1 MDSYLDK
8 IQKKIDDI
16 TQNIINKEYQIINLC
31 GPSGTGKSYI
41 VESVAAK
48 LKDKANKIAVIQ
60 LFGDMGKKSIPY
72 FPFNQYLEYN
82 SNWKKGL
89 GPFIEGI
96 PYLGVGIRHILD
108 TTDCRPIIGN
118 KRDIKDNATFS
129 RNLSFSK
136 ELFLLFKRFSH
147 IAIICDDVHN
157 FDQDSIDYLR
167 GIITEFN
174 VKGERISVLASYNI
188 TEQNNPYT
196 FSRHSCLCINLH
208 YPSKIETVHILHQW
222 GLDATNNIDDV
233 DAIYAA
239 TGGHLVLLNQV
250 CRFYSQNNN
259 EFKINTDND
268 ELFYGDLID
277 KRIRKTPSGNLI
289 INLLETLAAIG
300 RSATINEL
308 KCALNNIESIHQTII
323 DAISLNLLSK
333 DLTTVSFI
341 NDSLRRITLKRSHL
355 NNSEFFMQYSRCLKT
370 LMPSDYER
378 RALAEELAGNHLQ
391 SQVLSGLHII
401 EQIREGF
408 TPNLITIDDAQV
420 LNCIQILTKAYRLS
434 FNGENDVA
442 LNYLINESKGFTES
456 LLYLEI
462 KYAIYTFRFK
472 SNQINS
478 RETALFSL
486 IGDLDNCDQE
496 EIEIWSRLMRIR
508 MVLESALSKLEEAR
522 STYRDHQ
529 NRLRSRERYD
539 NRLAKAY
546 YECQLLS
553 DSLYEPDVVH
563 SLLLD
568 LYHKMKKRVSYGDVR
583 SISLYYKVLINLSG
597 NSIMV
602 GLYEEACQYAE
613 EAIQLVEKCDFMQFP
628 NADVAINN
636 YLLSSYYLK
645 SISSSELV
653 EKFQNVVKSHQYDE
667 DEILIKLNYAGFLLL
682 TKRFSEALLIMDEIA
697 EKKEESL
704 DAYYEYYFLF
714 DRSLALYLMGEVKMS
729 KRLMYSLEKIITSAF
744 PIRTQYYQ
752 KHYSI
757 VSQLLQ
763 DGTSYES
770 LQALQKAFT
779 NRQESFLSSDWEY
792 FKTVYLFSDLQI
804 WTQF

>member
-1 MDSYLDK
+1 MDSYLDR
-8 IQKKIDDI
+8 IQKTIDDI
-16 TQNIINKEYQIINLC
+16 VQSIISKEYQIINLC
-31 GPSGTGKSYI
+31 GPSGTGKSHI
-41 VESVAAK
+41 IENVAAK
-48 LKDKANKIAVIQ
+48 FKDKANKIAVIQ
-60 LFGDMGKKSIPY
+60 LYGDVGKKSIPY
-72 FPFNQYLEYN
+72 FPFNQYLEYS

-96 PYLGVGIRHILD
+96 PYFGVGIRHILD
-108 TTDCRPIIGN
+108 TTDCRHIIGS

-129 RNLSFSK
+129 LNLSFSK
-136 ELFLLFKRFSH
+136 ELFLLFKRYSH
-147 IAIICDDVHN
+147 IAIFCDDVHN

-174 VKGERISVLASYNI
+174 VIGKRISVLTSYNI
-188 TEQNNPYT
+188 TEQANPYIL
-196 FSRHSCLCINLH
+196 SRHNCLCINLH
-208 YPSKIETVHILHQW
+208 YPSKIEIVPILHQW
-222 GLDATNNIDDV
+222 GFDITNNTDDV

-268 ELFYGDLID
+268 VLFYGELID
-277 KRIRKTPSGNLI
+277 KRIRETPSGKLI
-289 INLLETLAAIG
+289 INLLESLAAIG

-333 DLTTVSFI
+333 DSSSVSFV
-341 NDSLRRITLKRSHL
+341 NDSLRKITLRRSHL
-355 NNSEFFMQYSRCLKT
+355 NNLDFFMRYSRCLKT

-391 SQVLSGLHII
+391 SQVLSGLHFI
-401 EQIREGF
+401 EQIREGLF
-408 TPNLITIDDAQV
+408 PNLITIDDTQV
-420 LNCIQILTKAYRLS
+420 LKCIQILSKAYRIS
-434 FNGENDVA
+434 FNGENDAA
-442 LNYLINESKGFTES
+442 LKYLINESKGITES
-456 LLYLEI
+456 LLRLEI

-472 SNQINS
+472 SNQIDS
-478 RETALFSL
+478 REIALYSL

-496 EIEIWSRLMRIR
+496 EIELWSRLTRIR
-508 MVLESALSKLEEAR
+508 IVLESALSRIEEAR
-522 STYRDHQ
+522 STYREHQ
-529 NRLRSRERYD
+529 NRLRSREKYD

-553 DSLYEPDVVH
+553 DSLYEPDAVH
-563 SLLLD
+563 TILLE
-568 LYHKMKKRVSYGDVR
+568 LYHKINKRVSYGDVE
-583 SISLYYKVLINLSG
+583 SLSLYYKVLINLSG

-602 GLYEEACQYAE
+602 GLHEDACQYAE
-613 EAIQLVEKCDFMQFP
+613 KAIQLVEKCDFMQFP
-628 NADVAINN
+628 NADLAINN

-645 SISSSELV
+645 SMSSSELV
-653 EKFQNVVKSHQYDE
+653 EKFQNVVKNHQYDE

-682 TKRFSEALLIMDEIA
+682 TKQFKEALFVMDEIA
-697 EKKEESL
+697 DKKEDPL
-704 DAYYEYYFLF
+704 DAYYQYYYLF
-714 DRSLALYLMGEVKMS
+714 DRSLTLYFMGEIKETM
-729 KRLMYSLEKIITSAF
+729 MIIDSLENIITSAF
-744 PIRTQYYQ
+744 PTRTQYYQ

-757 VSQLLQ
+757 VRRLLQ
-763 DGTSYES
+763 DETSYKS
-770 LQALQKAFT
+770 LQSLQNAFT
-779 NRQESFLSSDWEY
+779 NRQELYLSSDWEY